1 MYTFINF
8 DYISLDSKS
17 ITCKSIYSFFSLI
30 DFSSFQPTISYL
42 TSLDKYAIICIFSLV
57 IQCFWHAIIGVL
69 IFYKTPNN
77 SVTSSSWLVALDSY
91 AFDVIAG
98 AFILLHIGLVTW
110 LYLVPF
116 RERKNMLKEDAKY
129 ELLISNKKKGDNNM
143 KGKRNSK
150 TSSYSRIPME
160 GGQ

>member
-1 MYTFINF
+1 
-8 DYISLDSKS
+8 
-17 ITCKSIYSFFSLI
+17 
-30 DFSSFQPTISYL
+30 
-42 TSLDKYAIICIFSLV
+42 
-57 IQCFWHAIIGVL
+57 
-69 IFYKTPNN
+69 
-77 SVTSSSWLVALDSY
+77 VTSSSWLVALDSY